1 MSRIV
6 HLSEA
11 SSLAIHAMVMIA
23 RTDKIVNV
31 QTIAQATGSSK
42 NHLAKVMQRLVKD
55 GIVRSTRGPSGGF
68 ELNKPADEISILQV
82 YESIEG
88 PIQHGGC
95 PVDKQLCPFNK
106 CLVSGIIDTVSMQI
120 KDYLAEQKLSSYRG
134 GLY

>member
-11 SSLAIHAMVMIA
+11 SSLAIHAMVIIA
-23 RTDKIVNV
+23 RSDKIVNV
-31 QTIAQATGSSK
+31 QSIAQDTSSSK

-55 GIVRSTRGPSGGF
+55 GMVKSTRGPAGGF
-68 ELNKPADEISILQV
+68 ELNKPPQDISILDV

-95 PVDKQLCPFNK
+95 PVDNQICAFNK
-106 CLVSGIIDTVSMQI
+106 CLVGGIVDNVSMQL
-120 KDYLAEQKLSSYRG
+120 KEYLAEQKLSSYIG
-134 GLY
+134 TGY